1 MNRLTINDEILIISS
16 LMRSSRKC
24 EKLMND
30 TDDDDLK
37 QYWKNE
43 MEEIEKVITKLESL

>member
-1 MNRLTINDEILIISS
+1 MNDEITILAS
-16 LMRSSRKC
+16 LMTSARRC
-24 EKLMND
+24 EKLIKD

-43 MEEIEKVITKLESL
+43 MEEIEKVIKKLESL